1 MGPTRPGSPRSAG
14 YGQAQGRRDARGGFL
29 SRRPKTRGPD
39 PGRVVRDVNH
49 FSGGRIGEVDRPLDR
64 SIGLEQEF
72 FLLEASGEPS
82 VRADEFLER
91 CRERSEREGDGGASC
106 LAPEWVKGVVEIN
119 TPPVRS
125 LEDLEAKYADNVR
138 LAVRSA
144 REIGLRLYPLG
155 PYPLPLE
162 PAVREGADHKIQV
175 RPLAPER
182 FMDAGRC
189 AGTHLHLGL
198 PDGT

>member
-1 MGPTRPGSPRSAG
+1 VT
-14 YGQAQGRRDARGGFL
+14 
-29 SRRPKTRGPD
+29 
-39 PGRVVRDVNH
+39 H
-49 FSGGRIGEVDRPLDR
+49 FSRERIVEGDRPLDR

-72 FLLEASGEPS
+72 FLVEESGEPS

-91 CRERSEREGDGGASC
+91 CRKRSEREGDGGAAC

-125 LEDLEAKYADNVR
+125 LEDLEARYADNVR
-138 LAVRSA
+138 LAIRSA
-144 REIGLRLYPLG
+144 RDIGLRLYPLG
-155 PYPLPLE
+155 TYPLPLE
-162 PAVREGADHKIQV
+162 PAVREEPDYRIQV
-175 RPLAPER
+175 LTVGSER

-198 PDGT
+198 PDGTVDPESGVSPGASERARRAFSTSTTWRRRWTRP